1 MMDKSIKR
9 VCVCVI
15 RKAKKRER
23 VLDMVNGVKRDKTRT
38 IE

>member
-1 MMDKSIKR
+1 M
-9 VCVCVI
+9 CVCVI